1 MKATKTK
8 DSPLKGSNLTTVRGV
23 NEQLI
28 LHLVRLHR
36 RLTKA
41 EATRIT
47 GLSPNAISVIFRAL
61 ETDGFLLR
69 CDPIRGRIGQ
79 PSVPM
84 RLNPAVRHYIGFQ
97 IGRRNYRL
105 VLVDFA
111 GNILARKTELHAYP
125 TPDSLLRFVETAWP
139 ELLREARCRRDQVQ
153 AFNVATPFDLWSWT
167 GETGA
172 PQDAMDAWRSFDLKE
187 ALRARLTWPVRIEND
202 GTAACRAEQVFGERK
217 AAQDWAYFFIEN
229 LVGGGV
235 VLNGSVYPG
244 RHGRAG
250 GFGPLRIPD
259 QSEGDRLIDHAS
271 LLILEKMAGEFV
283 SEPLQRIYSEQSDW
297 QSLEQFVEPWLQRAS
312 LGLAHAIVSTLAVI
326 DFEAIVIDGAFPAN
340 VRERLVLEVK
350 RQLGRLDLQGI
361 EMPEVMTGGFGAIA
375 SALGAAAM
383 QISGEFMIDQNQ
395 LLQRNRVSD
404 GY

>member
-1 MKATKTK
+1 
-8 DSPLKGSNLTTVRGV
+8 
-23 NEQLI
+23 QLI
-28 LHLVRLHR
+28 LHLVRQHQ

-61 ETDGFLLR
+61 EADGFLLR

-84 RLNPAVRHYIGFQ
+84 RLNPDVRRYIGFQ

-111 GNILARKTELHAYP
+111 GNILARKAAVHAYP
-125 TPDSLLRFVETAWP
+125 TPDSLLNFVETSLP
-139 ELLREARCRRDQVQ
+139 ELLREARCSREAVY

-167 GETGA
+167 DETGA
-172 PQDAMDAWRSFDLKE
+172 PQSAMDAWRSFDLRE
-187 ALRARLTWPVRIEND
+187 SLQERLKWPVRVEND
-202 GTAACRAEQVFGERK
+202 GTAACRAELVFGQYK
-217 AAQDWAYFFIEN
+217 SAQDWAYFFIDN
-229 LVGGGV
+229 LIGGGV

-250 GFGPLRIPD
+250 GFGPLRVPD
-259 QSEGDRLIDHAS
+259 QLEGDRLIDHAS
-271 LLILEKMAGEFV
+271 LLILETMARGFV
-283 SEPLQRIYSEQSDW
+283 HETQQRIYSEQGDW
-297 QSLEQFVEPWLQRAS
+297 PSLEQFVQPWLQRAGK
-312 LGLAHAIVSTLAVI
+312 GLAHAIVSTLAVI

-340 VRERLVLEVK
+340 VRERLVLEVE
-350 RQLGRLDLQGI
+350 RQLLRLDLQGI
-361 EMPEVMTGGFGAIA
+361 EMPEVIAGGFGGIA

-383 QISGEFMIDQNQ
+383 QISSEFMIDQNQ
-395 LLQRNRVSD
+395 LLKRSSVIEA
-404 GY
+404 